1 MPLIALTSLDSVEIL
16 LVIGDKCSINL
27 KNIYHKEKYDHSPFP
42 LNFDT
47 VHCPWTQNLGRWH
60 PLGQGSRE
68 FLSTPLPPAPL
79 CLPDKRNA
87 ICQNANKYIQHSSL
101 QYFQLFDTCPMVKH
115 VDMLPTFQ
123 PLFNV
128 FIYHIGSNFLEDIY
142 FSLFS
147 QTLLHCKIFIMQKF
161 WKFCDP
167 PPPSKKTL
175 TSLSIRNQWL
185 KLAFK
190 PAKCI
195 IIIRQVWWS

>member
-79 CLPDKRNA
+79 CLPDNRNA
-87 ICQNANKYIQHSSL
+87 ICQNADKYIQHSSL

-128 FIYHIGSNFLEDIY
+128 FIYHIGSNFLEDVLFTFFPKHFYIAK
-142 FSLFS
+142 FSLCRNFENFV
-147 QTLLHCKIFIMQKF
+147 T
-161 WKFCDP
+161 P
-167 PPPSKKTL
+167 PPPKK
-175 TSLSIRNQWL
+175 N
-185 KLAFK
+185 
-190 PAKCI
+190 P
-195 IIIRQVWWS
+195 

>member
-128 FIYHIGSNFLEDIY
+128 FIYHIGSNFLEDL
-142 FSLFS
+142 LFTFFPNTF
-147 QTLLHCKIFIMQKF
+147 TLQNFHYAEILKIL
-161 WKFCDP
+161 WPSP
-167 PPPSKKTL
+167 PKKNL
-175 TSLSIRNQWL
+175 NLIEHPKPMAQISIQ
-185 KLAFK
+185 A
-190 PAKCI
+190 C
-195 IIIRQVWWS
+195 